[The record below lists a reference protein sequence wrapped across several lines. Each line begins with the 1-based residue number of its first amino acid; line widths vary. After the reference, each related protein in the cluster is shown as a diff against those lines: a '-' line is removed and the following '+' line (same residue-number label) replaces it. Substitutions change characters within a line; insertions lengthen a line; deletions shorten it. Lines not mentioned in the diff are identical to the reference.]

1 MNHSKAQ
8 KFRIYFAALIGPAI
22 EWFDYLLYGA
32 AAALVFGT
40 VFFPNF
46 DGTLGMI
53 LSYAT
58 FGVSFLSRPLGSL
71 VFSNLGDKVG
81 RKKTL
86 VLTLTGMGVIT
97 VIIGLLPGY
106 ATIGIWAPILLTLLR
121 FLQGICVGGEWG
133 GAVVYITELA
143 PKGKRGFY
151 GSIPQMGVP
160 IGLLMAGGSMALMTS
175 IMSDAAFVSWGWRI
189 PFIAS
194 LLLVIVG
201 LWIRS
206 GLPES
211 QVFEEQK
218 KAGQLVKSPIAHTL
232 KYHWKTVL
240 KLVGCKIGENAFY
253 YIVTTYIMTFATLV
267 GYSKSS
273 VLTAINIAAVITIF
287 TIPAIGYLSDF
298 ISRRKI
304 YIFGCALMVIFSIP
318 YFFMT
323 AVSYGWLIFFTIFG
337 LSVVWGLMY
346 TVQGSLF
353 PEVFPTNVR
362 FTGASLGQQVAGPLG
377 GGLAPIIS
385 VYLYSQFNS
394 YWALSGYLIIVALIS
409 LISAVS
415 LKEVS
420 ASELADVRADDVS

>member
-1 MNHSKAQ
+1 MNYSKTQ
-8 KFRIYFAALIGPAI
+8 KFRIFFAALIGPAI

-32 AAALVFGT
+32 AAALIFGT

-86 VLTLTGMGVIT
+86 VLTLTGMGLIT

-106 ATIGIWAPILLTLLR
+106 ATIGIWAPILLTFLR

-143 PKGKRGFY
+143 PRGKKGFY

-160 IGLLMAGGSMALMTS
+160 IGLVMAGGSMALMTNL
-175 IMSDAAFVSWGWRI
+175 MSDEAFVSWGWRI

-194 LLLVIVG
+194 FLLVIIG
-201 LWIRS
+201 IWIRS

-218 KAGQLVKSPIAHTL
+218 EAGQLAESPIRDTI

-253 YIVTTYIMTFATLV
+253 YIVTTYIMTFATMV

-273 VLTAINIAAVITIF
+273 VLTAINIAAIITIF

-323 AVSYGWLIFFTIFG
+323 TISYGWLVFFTIFG

-353 PEVFPTNVR
+353 
-362 FTGASLGQQVAGPLG
+362 L
-377 GGLAPIIS
+377 
-385 VYLYSQFNS
+385 
-394 YWALSGYLIIVALIS
+394 
-409 LISAVS
+409 
-415 LKEVS
+415 
-420 ASELADVRADDVS
+420 